1 MDSIFL
7 NVGLDATTAKIATSV
22 VYAVIVLLIFVTV
35 GGILTWVER
44 RISGLMQSRLGPNRV
59 GPEGVLQWVADG
71 VKLVLKED
79 LIPNGADRV
88 LFRIAPYFCLIG
100 VFCTLV
106 VFPWGHGVIVADL
119 NVGLFYFISI
129 TALVVIGVLMA
140 GWSSNNKWSLLGGMR
155 SAAQI
160 VSYEIPVGMG
170 LLIPILTAGT
180 LSMSGIV
187 GVQGWLPWSWML
199 FHSPFTVASFL
210 IFFIGSLAEANRI
223 PFDLPEAE
231 SELVSGYCTEYS
243 GFRYAVFFLS
253 EWANLFVVGG
263 LTTAV
268 FLGGGNLPAGLQ
280 HIKILS
286 VGVFAVKSMVIVFVV
301 IWVRWTLPRF
311 RIDQLMNLSWK
322 YLLPAAF
329 IAFFGQALYLLL
341 TWQYSTLQTV
351 VAVAV
356 FLVFLALLGRFSYRV
371 SENMREQNL
380 PVNSRDLS
388 KSTIFE

>member
-1 MDSIFL
+1 METL
-7 NVGLDATTAKIATSV
+7 LVGLGLGDSAAKIAVSLLV
-22 VYAVIVLLIFVTV
+22 GVAVLLFFVTI

-44 RISGLMQSRLGPNRV
+44 RVSGFMQSRLGPNRV
-59 GPEGVLQWVADG
+59 GPQGFFQWIADG

-79 LIPNGADRV
+79 LIPDGADRV

-106 VFPWGHGVIVADL
+106 VMPWGTNLIVSDL

-129 TALVVIGVLMA
+129 TSLVVIGVLMA

-160 VSYEIPVGMG
+160 VSYEIPVGMS
-170 LLIPILTAGT
+170 LLVPILIAGT
-180 LSMSGIV
+180 LSMRGIV
-187 GVQGWLPWSWML
+187 LSQGWLPWDWML
-199 FHSPFTVASFL
+199 FNSPFTVMSFF

-253 EWANLFVVGG
+253 EWANLFVMGSI
-263 LTTAV
+263 TTVV
-268 FLGGGNLPAGLQ
+268 FLGGGNLPGFLADFTL
-280 HIKILS
+280 LS
-286 VGVFAVKSMVIVFVV
+286 LAVFLFKVSVIVFVI
-301 IWVRWTLPRF
+301 IWIRWTLPRF
-311 RIDQLMNLSWK
+311 RIDQLMKLSWK

-329 IAFFGQALYLLL
+329 VAFFGQALFMLF
-341 TWQYSTLQTV
+341 TWEYPKLQLAM
-351 VAVAV
+351 AVILFIV
-356 FLVFLALLGRFSYRV
+356 FLYSLFKFIKRV
-371 SENMREQNL
+371 IVNLKEQNL
-380 PVNSRDLS
+380 PVNSPNS
-388 KSTIFE
+388 VPV